1 MKDFFVSFVF
11 FICTV
16 LFLCRLFLLVF
27 HSQVDSGEEITDIFL
42 YRRLKLG
49 AQSGLDGSN
58 RTAGLS

>member
-16 LFLCRLFLLVF
+16 LLLCRLFLLVF
-27 HSQVDSGEEITDIFL
+27 RSQVDSGEEITDIFL
-42 YRRLKLG
+42 YPRLKLG